1 MCFMHISMSVFRS
14 DSGVVNVYDMSSCLQ
29 NKYPQPLK
37 AFPNLTTACSSLRFN
52 STDEV
57 LAVASNMQ
65 EKAVKLVLSSIT
77 YQSFFVV
84 CQQYVVQWYFS
95 LKTFTTS

>member
-1 MCFMHISMSVFRS
+1 VICTHLCLCFRS

-37 AFPNLTTACSSLRFN
+37 AFPNLTTACTSLRFN
-52 STDEV
+52 STDEI

-65 EKAVKLVLSSIT
+65 EKAVKLVLL
-77 YQSFFVV
+77 FVNN
-84 CQQYVVQWYFS
+84 Y
-95 LKTFTTS
+95 L

>member
-1 MCFMHISMSVFRS
+1 VCRS
-14 DSGVVNVYDMSSCLQ
+14 DSGVVNIYDVSSCLQ

-37 AFPNLTTACSSLRFN
+37 AVPNLTTACTSLKFN

-65 EKAVKLVLSSIT
+65 EKAVKLVIDFLIRFKLAFL
-77 YQSFFVV
+77 FFLTDI
-84 CQQYVVQWYFS
+84 YENR
-95 LKTFTTS
+95 

>member
-1 MCFMHISMSVFRS
+1 VCFMYLCCRS
-14 DSGVVNVYDMSSCLQ
+14 DNGIVNVYDMPSCLQ

-37 AFPNLTTACSSLRFN
+37 AFPNLTTACTCLRFN

-65 EKAVKLVLSSIT
+65 EKAVKLVLSSVT
-77 YQSFFVV
+77 YEWFLF
-84 CQQYVVQWYFS
+84 CMNYMPYGIF
-95 LKTFTTS
+95 